1 MRDDSTAL
9 PEVPN
14 EPRLPRA
21 PGQHDL
27 AVEMRHLRRARLLVQ
42 VVDVLGDDPDFVG
55 PLEVHQGPMGGI
67 VIGPPDSP
75 PPLVVELQHDPGI
88 RRPGLGGRNVLD
100 PVAFLEPVGTAKGL
114 QAALGTDPGPGE
126 HDDTFHWFTPFAALH
141 TRPNHS

>member
-27 AVEMRHLRRARLLVQ
+27 AVEMRHLRRARPLVQ

-67 VIGPPDSP
+67 GLGRPVRP
-75 PPLVVELQHDPGI
+75 PPLVVELQHEPWI
-88 RRPGLGGRNVLD
+88 RRPGFGYHPSETAAVTTISTLQDFPSPTCTMARTGGWS
-100 PVAFLEPVGTAKGL
+100 AGTHAS
-114 QAALGTDPGPGE
+114 
-126 HDDTFHWFTPFAALH
+126 H
-141 TRPNHS
+141 R